1 MYAIRKMMLVM
12 IAVVRSK
19 RMCRY
24 SGRVAMPLLRKRGR
38 KNIAIATRAMTATT
52 SHAMT
57 QSPSLNAEPL
67 SPTICSV
74 ERFVSSRDPAM
85 NG

>member
-1 MYAIRKMMLVM
+1 MFVI

-19 RMCRY
+19 RIWRY
-24 SGRVAMPLLRKRGR
+24 SGSVAIPLFRKRGR
-38 KNIAIATRAMTATT
+38 KNIAIATSAITATT
-52 SHAMT
+52 SQAIT
-57 QSPSLNAEPL
+57 QSPSLNAEPF

-74 ERFVSSRDPAM
+74 ERFVSSSEPAM